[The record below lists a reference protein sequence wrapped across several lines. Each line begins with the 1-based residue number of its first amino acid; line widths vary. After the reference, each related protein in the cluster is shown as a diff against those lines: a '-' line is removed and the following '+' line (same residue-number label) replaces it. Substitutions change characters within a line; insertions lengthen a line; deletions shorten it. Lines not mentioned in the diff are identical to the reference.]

1 MGEVVYVTIAVEDEK
16 GNSIT
21 GKEVVDVTIAVE
33 DEKGNLIAGKEVVDV
48 TIAVEDKKGN
58 LIAGKEVVDVTIA
71 LEDEKGNSIAGKE
84 VVDVTIAVEDEKGN
98 SIVGKEVVDV
108 TIALEDEKGNFTNII
123 SVAAT
128 DLYNEMLIF
137 HQHCFSICC
146 WSIHLNVNFSPAMFL
161 LLLLVYTMTCL
172 FFTSNVSVAV
182 SDLYIE
188 MLFFH

>member
-1 MGEVVYVTIAVEDEK
+1 MGNAGEK
-16 GNSIT
+16 LTFQCIDLQIYT
-21 GKEVVDVTIAVE
+21 LKC
-33 DEKGNLIAGKEVVDV
+33 
-48 TIAVEDKKGN
+48 
-58 LIAGKEVVDVTIA
+58 
-71 LEDEKGNSIAGKE
+71 
-84 VVDVTIAVEDEKGN
+84 
-98 SIVGKEVVDV
+98 
-108 TIALEDEKGNFTNII
+108 NFFSNII
-123 SVAAT
+123 SVAAA
-128 DLYNEMLIF
+128 DLYIEMLIF